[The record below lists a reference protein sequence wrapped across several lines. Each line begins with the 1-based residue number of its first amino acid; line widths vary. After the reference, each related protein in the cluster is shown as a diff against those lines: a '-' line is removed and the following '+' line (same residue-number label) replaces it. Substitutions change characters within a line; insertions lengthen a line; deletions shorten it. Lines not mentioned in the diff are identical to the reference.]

1 MKEYPFAQAILEQTD
16 GGKKIILDYYPD
28 AAKSFENNTT
38 KKFKRRTEEKTAS
51 SSVKQTNEGTWIV
64 CDWGE
69 WDKPKNALGICMYED
84 NLTFGEACKKL
95 AKLYNVEYKGVSH
108 TPKPEIDKRERKID
122 EVPGNY
128 IFDYK
133 EELSKL
139 ELAIIGPKITN
150 EVAKRFHLKAVKS
163 YSYVKENEVTI
174 TTSTDDYPIFVYDFG
189 TWQKIYQPKSAD
201 KAYRFRYVGGR
212 PKDYVFGLDDAEKT
226 QKRIKENALKGFTE
240 DNSPKEEDLD
250 LKIDKLII
258 CSGDRDALNVAS
270 FGYSVIWLNSESA
283 SLSTDL
289 YKKLNSLAN
298 SIYNLPDI
306 DKTGISQAV
315 KLGLTYLEIKT
326 IWLPKHLLKIK
337 DWRGNPRKDFL
348 DFVNL
353 KYNESKPF
361 VFTKILR
368 KLIDNALPMKF
379 WDESITE
386 KGIKYFYNIVH
397 AEHFLQHQGF
407 YRMETPFE
415 KDDYCYIQIDGNVVK
430 RTTPNKIEVFVNSF
444 LEQRQ
449 MPIPLRNMVKK
460 TPYLKE
466 AMLSKLPVIDID
478 FLDSDADTQYWFFSK
493 NVVEIKAK
501 ELKVYKKG
509 ILNKMV
515 MEDKVIE
522 HPKTISERKFIES
535 FQEKHFKIYN
545 DVDGNL
551 TIDILKKDNQFLN
564 YLINTSRIHWR
575 KELEESFDASQEKE
589 AEDYFKK
596 HQFDIAGPNLEED
609 EILEQKLHLI
619 NKIYAIGYLLHKY
632 KTKSKAW
639 FVFGIDNKLSD
650 IGESHGG
657 SGKSL
662 MYENLERVMKN
673 QFFIPGRSKKAIDS
687 EFIFDGIT
695 KETDYVFIDDMN
707 QYFPFQQFFS
717 EITGKMKINPKN
729 AKGYTLSF
737 QESPKL
743 CGTSNFPPLNLDPST
758 SRRILFTVNSDYYHH
773 NKENEYKQTRR
784 VSDDFGGKELF
795 NDFSEKEFNNV
806 FVFWAQCLQFFLA
819 HNEKIDPPM
828 DNVNKRNFM
837 AEMGDAFRNW
847 ASVYLSEEA
856 GRLDTLISRSDAFDD
871 YKKVSGGKK
880 SANSF
885 KKAMKAYC
893 KFNGYILNPKELE
906 PKSDRIIKRLEGK
919 AQECFY
925 IKTKDISNIENISD
939 AIKDNVDTDGIDF

>member
-1 MKEYPFAQAILEQTD
+1 MKEYPFAEAILIQTD
-16 GGKKIILDYYPD
+16 GGLNIILDYYPN
-28 AAKSFENNTT
+28 ASVSVQNLS
-38 KKFKRRTEEKTAS
+38 KKFKRRADEKTAS
-51 SSVKQTNEGTWIV
+51 CSLKKTNEGTWLV

-69 WDKPKNALGICMYED
+69 WEKPKNAIGVCMIED
-84 NLTFGEACKKL
+84 NLSFGEACKKL
-95 AKLYNVEYKGVSH
+95 AKIYQIEYKGQNHVA
-108 TPKPEIDKRERKID
+108 KPEISKRPKNEN
-122 EVPGNY
+122 EETGSY
-128 IFDYK
+128 IFDFK
-133 EELSKL
+133 NQLSKS
-139 ELAIIGPKITN
+139 ELAVIGPKVTN
-150 EVAKRFHLKAVKS
+150 EIARRFKLKSVKS
-163 YSYVKENEVTI
+163 YSFVKKDEVVV

-189 TWQKIYQPKSAD
+189 DWQKIYQPKSAD
-201 KAYRFRYVGGR
+201 KGYRFRYAGGR
-212 PKDYVFGLDDAEKT
+212 PKDYVFGLQDAEIT
-226 QKRIKENALKGFTE
+226 QKKIKEKVLKDSIDET
-240 DNSPKEEDLD
+240 PKEEE

-270 FGYSVIWLNSESA
+270 FGYSVIWLNSETA
-283 SLSTDL
+283 SLDTDL
-289 YKKLNSLAN
+289 YKKLNRLAN
-298 SIYNLPDI
+298 TIYNLPDI

-326 IWLPKHLLKIK
+326 IWLPKYLLKTK

-348 DFVNL
+348 DFLNL
-353 KYNESKPF
+353 KYNPKNPLP
-361 VFTKILR
+361 FTKSLK

-379 WDESITE
+379 WDETKTD
-386 KGIKYFYNIVH
+386 KGSKYFYNIVH

-430 RTTPNKIEVFVNSF
+430 RTTPNKIEVFVNTF

-449 MPIPLRNMVKK
+449 MPVPLRNMVKK

-478 FLDSDADTQYWFFSK
+478 FVDCDANTQYWFFSK
-493 NVVEIKAK
+493 NVVEINTK
-501 ELKVYKKG
+501 EIKVYKKG
-509 ILNKMV
+509 VLNKMV
-515 MEDKVIE
+515 MEEKVIE
-522 HPKTISERKFIES
+522 HPKTISENSFIDS
-535 FQEKHFKIYN
+535 FKENHFKIYK
-545 DVDGNL
+545 DADGDL
-551 TIDILKKDNQFLN
+551 TIDILKKDNPFLN

-575 KELEESFDASQEKE
+575 KELEGRFEPNQEKE
-589 AEDYFKK
+589 QEDYFKK
-596 HQFDIAGPNLEED
+596 HQFDISGSNLEAD

-619 NKIYAIGYLLHKY
+619 NKIYALGYLLHKY

-695 KETDYVFIDDMN
+695 QETDYVFIDDMN

-717 EITGKMKINPKN
+717 EITGKMKVNPKN

-795 NDFSEKEFNNV
+795 NDFTEKEFNDV
-806 FVFWAQCLQFFLA
+806 FVFWAQCLQFYLA
-819 HNEKIDPPM
+819 HPEKIDPPM
-828 DNVNKRNFM
+828 DNVNKRNLM

-856 GRLDTLISRSDAFDD
+856 GRLDTLFSRPDAFDD

-885 KKAMKAYC
+885 KKAIKAYC
-893 KFNGYILNPKELE
+893 KFNGYVLNPKELE
-906 PKSDRIIKRLEGK
+906 PKDGRIIKRLEGK
-919 AQECFY
+919 TQECFY
-925 IKTKDISNIENISD
+925 IKTKDTVDEIPEEKEI
-939 AIKDNVDTDGIDF
+939 DTDGVVF

>member
-1 MKEYPFAQAILEQTD
+1 MKEYPFAEAILVQTD
-16 GGKKIILDYYPD
+16 GGLNIILDYYPN
-28 AAKSFENNTT
+28 ASVSVQNLS
-38 KKFKRRTEEKTAS
+38 KKFKRRSEEKTAS
-51 SSVKQTNEGTWIV
+51 CSLKKTNEGTWLV

-69 WDKPKNALGICMYED
+69 WEKPKNAIGVCMIED

-95 AKLYNVEYKGVSH
+95 AKLYHIEYQGQSH
-108 TPKPEIDKRERKID
+108 VAKPEISKRPKSKE
-122 EVPGNY
+122 EETGSY

-133 EELSKL
+133 DDLSQS
-139 ELAIIGPKITN
+139 ELAVIGPKVTN
-150 EVAKRFHLKAVKS
+150 EIARRFKLKSVKS
-163 YSYVKENEVTI
+163 YSYVKKDEVVV
-174 TTSTDDYPIFVYDFG
+174 TTATDDYPIFVYDFG
-189 TWQKIYQPKSAD
+189 DWQKIYQPKSAD
-201 KAYRFRYVGGR
+201 KGFRFRYAGGR

-226 QKRIKENALKGFTE
+226 QKKIKDKAIKDAIDEN
-240 DNSPKEEDLD
+240 PKEED

-270 FGYSVIWLNSESA
+270 FGYSVIWLNSETA
-283 SLSTDL
+283 SLDTDL
-289 YKKLNSLAN
+289 YKKLRKLAN
-298 SIYNLPDI
+298 TIYNLPDI
-306 DKTGISQAV
+306 DKTGVAQAV
-315 KLGLTYLEIKT
+315 KLGLIYLDIKT
-326 IWLPKHLLKIK
+326 IWLPKYLLKTK

-348 DFVNL
+348 DFLNL
-353 KYNESKPF
+353 KYNSKNPIPF
-361 VFTKILR
+361 IKSLK
-368 KLIDNALPMKF
+368 KLIDNALPMRF
-379 WDESITE
+379 WDET
-386 KGIKYFYNIVH
+386 KTDKAIKYFYNIVH

-449 MPIPLRNMVKK
+449 MPVPLRNMVKK

-478 FLDSDADTQYWFFSK
+478 FIDCDASTQYWFFSK
-493 NVVEIKAK
+493 NVVQITAKEIK
-501 ELKVYKKG
+501 VFKKG
-509 ILNKMV
+509 VLNKMV

-522 HPKTISERKFIES
+522 HPKTISENAFIES
-535 FQEKHFKIYN
+535 FKERHFKIYE
-545 DVDGNL
+545 DADGDL
-551 TIDILKKDNQFLN
+551 TIDILKKDNDFLN

-575 KELEESFDASQEKE
+575 KELEGSFDSSQEKE

-596 HQFDIAGPNLEED
+596 HQFDISGPRLEAD

-695 KETDYVFIDDMN
+695 QETDYVFIDDMN

-773 NKENEYKQTRR
+773 NKENEYRQTRR

-795 NDFSEKEFNNV
+795 NDFTEQEFNNV
-806 FVFWAQCLQFFLA
+806 FVFWAQCLQFYLS
-819 HNEKIDPPM
+819 HPDKIDPPM
-828 DNVNKRNFM
+828 DNVNKRNLM

-847 ASVYLSEEA
+847 AAVYLSSESE
-856 GRLDTLISRSDAFDD
+856 RLDKLISRSDAFDD
-871 YKKVSGGKK
+871 YKRVSGGKK

-885 KKAMKAYC
+885 KKAIKAYC
-893 KFNGYILNPKELE
+893 KFNNYVLNPKELE
-906 PKSDRIIKRLEGK
+906 PKGGRIIKRLDGK

-925 IKTKDISNIENISD
+925 IKTKET
-939 AIKDNVDTDGIDF
+939 VDTDKISEEPELDTDGVVF